1 MAAVTRQVDLVTCV
15 LLLPHRQTV
24 LVAKQAAELDV
35 LSGGRLPVGIG
46 NGWNE
51 IDHITAVPRFAE
63 FK

>member
-1 MAAVTRQVDLVTCV
+1 MAAVTRQVELVTCV
-15 LLLPHRQTV
+15 LLLPQRQTV

-35 LSGGRLPVGIG
+35 LSGGRLRVGIG

-51 IDHITAVPRFAE
+51 IDHITAVRRFAE